1 LKNAFLGGTIL
12 GFIELAQ
19 LIMIKW
25 QKKQE
30 LEQYNEMI
38 NNEVSKEKLR
48 RQGEM
53 DKYREG
59 INSPI
64 PQFFIYT

>member
-1 LKNAFLGGTIL
+1 
-12 GFIELAQ
+12 
-19 LIMIKW
+19 MIKW

-38 NNEVSKEKLR
+38 NNEVSKEKMR

-59 INSPI
+59 IN
-64 PQFFIYT
+64 